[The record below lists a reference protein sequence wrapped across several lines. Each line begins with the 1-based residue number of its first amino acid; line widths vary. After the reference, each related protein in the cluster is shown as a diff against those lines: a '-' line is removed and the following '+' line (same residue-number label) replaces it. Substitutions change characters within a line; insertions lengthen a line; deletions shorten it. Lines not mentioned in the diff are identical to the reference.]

1 MNNVR
6 TCTLLILIEMA
17 ALFRKRCRLGCNC
30 VQGATIIR
38 LSRDYLCR
46 PERKMLKD
54 QVSPSQEAEREELV
68 TVAEA
73 LSRSPRLSRLLR
85 YLGEKYFQ
93 GEIDQLHEYNIA
105 TEVFGRSKT
114 AFDAGEDAIARVEA
128 HRLRKKLKEFYDT
141 EGKNH
146 PIQLSIP
153 SGTYVP
159 VFTRRVDQALSV
171 AEVPGSIE
179 QNGGF
184 RAASEPQPPADRETS
199 GNEVVRARP
208 WSRGSQ
214 YALMAAVL
222 LIAAGGV
229 YWISHAGALANGGSG
244 GAGPAAATVPAS
256 LPQPAVAGAAS
267 LPIRILAG
275 YTGEPQIDSAGA
287 VWGTDRFFHEGGT
300 WTRPANFIARTSD
313 PLLFEQWR
321 TGDFF
326 YDIPLQPGVYE
337 LHLYFVTDRAYDNTS
352 TFSVAINDTK
362 VLAGFD
368 VNSDAGGENIAD
380 ERIFRDVSPARD
392 GYLHLAFTSERGA
405 PALNALEILP
415 GIPHKQLPIRIVTQ
429 PTSFT
434 DHNDNVWHSD
444 TYSMS
449 GRLSTQR
456 QQIAGSP
463 DPDLFGAER
472 YGHFTYAIPVDTRDR
487 YTVVLHFAEFY
498 FGPLASGV
506 GGTGSRLFRV
516 MCNGAVILND
526 FDIYKEAGSLH
537 ALTKTFYHVK
547 PTAQGKIN
555 LTFEPVV
562 NNATVSGI
570 EVLDESQ

>member
-1 MNNVR
+1 
-6 TCTLLILIEMA
+6 
-17 ALFRKRCRLGCNC
+17 
-30 VQGATIIR
+30 
-38 LSRDYLCR
+38 
-46 PERKMLKD
+46 MLKD
-54 QVSPSQEAEREELV
+54 EVSPSQEAEREELD

-128 HRLRKKLKEFYDT
+128 HRLRKKLKEFYET

-146 PIQLSIP
+146 LIQLTIP

-159 VFTRRVDQALSV
+159 VFTRRLDEVHSA
-171 AEVPGSIE
+171 AEAPVSIE
-179 QNGGF
+179 QNGVF
-184 RAASEPQPPADRETS
+184 SPESEHQPAADREPRRD
-199 GNEVVRARP
+199 EAIQAQPR
-208 WSRGSQ
+208 SRGSQ
-214 YALMAAVL
+214 YALVAAVL
-222 LIAAGGV
+222 LIAAAGV
-229 YWISHAGALANGGSG
+229 YWIAHSGAVARRGSG
-244 GAGPAAATVPAS
+244 PSGPDAATAPAS
-256 LPQPAVAGAAS
+256 APQPAVAGAPS

-275 YTGEPQIDSAGA
+275 YTGKPQVDSAGA
-287 VWGTDRFFHEGGT
+287 VWGTDSFFHEGGT
-300 WTRPANFIARTSD
+300 WTRPPNFISRTSD

-326 YDIPLQPGVYE
+326 YDIPLAPGQYE
-337 LHLYFVTDRAYDNTS
+337 LHLFFVTTERASDAVTS
-352 TFSVAINDTK
+352 FSVGINGET
-362 VLAGFD
+362 VLKGFD

-380 ERIFRDVSPARD
+380 ERVFRDVSPSKD
-392 GYLHLAFTSERGA
+392 GYLHLSFLSERGA

-434 DHNDNVWHSD
+434 DHDGNVWHPD
-444 TYSMS
+444 TYYMS
-449 GRLSTQR
+449 GRLSPQR

-463 DPDLFGAER
+463 DPQLFGAER
-472 YGHFTYAIPVDTRDR
+472 YGHFTYALPVDTRDR

-506 GGTGSRLFRV
+506 GGTGSRVFRV
-516 MCNGAVILND
+516 MCNGVAILDD

-537 ALTKTFYHVK
+537 AVTKTFYHVK

-555 LTFEPVV
+555 LTFEPVE

>member
-1 MNNVR
+1 METAV
-6 TCTLLILIEMA
+6 
-17 ALFRKRCRLGCNC
+17 
-30 VQGATIIR
+30 
-38 LSRDYLCR
+38 
-46 PERKMLKD
+46 PERDMLED
-54 QVSPSQEAEREELV
+54 QVSPSQEAERAELDAV
-68 TVAEA
+68 VEA

-85 YLGEKYFQ
+85 YLGDKYFQ
-93 GEIDQLHEYNIA
+93 GQIDQLHEYNIA

-128 HRLRKKLKEFYDT
+128 HRLRKKLKEFYET
-141 EGKNH
+141 EGKNR
-146 PIQLSIP
+146 PIQVSIP

-159 VFTRRVDQALSV
+159 VFTRRTDD
-171 AEVPGSIE
+171 AESTPTVEPLRSIE
-179 QNGGF
+179 QSGDFSELFQPRPPTQRPTTASVALPPSPSRWLWVYVLLAVTVAIG
-184 RAASEPQPPADRETS
+184 AAGTYLATHPGAIAKLGNSGATPPATANAPAS
-199 GNEVVRARP
+199 SPQVV
-208 WSRGSQ
+208 
-214 YALMAAVL
+214 
-222 LIAAGGV
+222 AAG
-229 YWISHAGALANGGSG
+229 A
-244 GAGPAAATVPAS
+244 PT
-256 LPQPAVAGAAS
+256 

-275 YTGEPQIDSAGA
+275 YSGKPQIDSAGA
-287 VWGTDRFFHEGGT
+287 IWGTDRYFHEGGT
-300 WTRPANFIARTSD
+300 WSRPANFIARTSD

-326 YDIPLQPGVYE
+326 YDIPLQPGAYE
-337 LHLYFVTDRAYDNTS
+337 LHLYFVTSDRAGDTTS
-352 TFSVAINDTK
+352 TFSIGINGTK

-368 VNSDAGGENIAD
+368 VNSDALGENIAD
-380 ERIFRDVSPARD
+380 ERIFRDVSPAKD

-415 GIPHKQLPIRIVTQ
+415 GIAHKQLPIRIVTQ

-434 DHNDNVWHSD
+434 DHDGNVWHSD
-444 TYSMS
+444 TYYMS
-449 GRLSTQR
+449 GRLSSQR

-463 DPDLFGAER
+463 DPQLFGAER

-487 YTVVLHFAEFY
+487 YTLVLHFAELY
-498 FGPLASGV
+498 FGPHASGV

-516 MCNGAVILND
+516 MCNGVAVLDD